1 MNEQHSPEIP
11 NTAGPAPEGRELD
24 AALDASV
31 AVLQAERDECH
42 DKLLR
47 AHAELDNFRK
57 RAQRERD
64 EERRF
69 SVGPIARDL
78 LPVLDN
84 LRRAVD
90 AASQGGSVEDL
101 QAGVAMVLKQAEEVL
116 EKHHV
121 AAIQSVGL
129 PFDPNHHEAITQMP
143 SEQHPPLTVLQE
155 VERGYRLHDRILRP
169 SKVIVSAAPNS

>member
-1 MNEQHSPEIP
+1 MNEQHSSAIP
-11 NTAGPAPEGRELD
+11 NTGGPAPDGPELD
-24 AALDASV
+24 AALSESV
-31 AVLQAERDECH
+31 AALQAERDECH

-47 AHAELDNFRK
+47 AHAEFENFRK

-69 SVGPIARDL
+69 SVAPIARDL

-90 AASQGGSVEDL
+90 AAKQGGSVDDL
-101 QAGVAMVLKQAEEVL
+101 KAGVAMVLQQAEEML
-116 EKHHV
+116 AKHQV
-121 AAIQSVGL
+121 TAVPAVGL
-129 PFDPNHHEAITQMP
+129 PFDPNQHEAITQMP
-143 SEQHPPLTVLQE
+143 SAEHPPLTVLQE

-169 SKVIVSAAPNS
+169 TKVIVSAPQQS